1 MVSDWQQVRL
11 GEIVDFTPKRTIKKG
26 TVAPFISMADVTE
39 NSKFITE
46 VFEKEY
52 TGGGSRFAN
61 GDTLFARITPCLQNG
76 KCSKVSGMENT
87 ETGHGS
93 TEFIVMAAKTP
104 VYDEDYVYYLAR
116 LPKFRAYAES
126 RMIGSTGR
134 QRVSWQ
140 DLEEYEFAA
149 PPPNERKDIGSFLS
163 NLDDKIE
170 LNRQMNETLEA
181 MAQALFKSWFVDFDP
196 VIDNALAAGNAIPDE
211 FAERAK
217 QRKAIEKKDN
227 ADIQSLFPDEF
238 EFTEEMGWIPKGW
251 EISTLG
257 QESDFS
263 NGYAFKSKE
272 LTAES
277 KDAFHVFKMGH
288 IKRGGGFN
296 YDGTKSYFPIEAA
309 KDLERYLLKKGDL
322 LMAMTDMKSS
332 MALLGHTA
340 LMPEDDK
347 FLVNQRV
354 GRLSVKEDA
363 TLNYPY
369 IYIYSNLD
377 TTIGELR
384 SRANSGVQVNLSTA
398 EIKATNILVPSRSVH
413 DIFNV
418 KAISFFEK
426 TFLNDRLNRKLAET
440 RDTLLPKLMSGE
452 ICISDAE
459 ALVENV

>member
-26 TVAPFISMADVTE
+26 TIAPFISMADVTE

-87 ETGHGS
+87 EIGHGS

-104 VYDEDYVYYLAR
+104 EYDEDYIYYLAR

-163 NLDDKIE
+163 SLDDKIE

-196 VIDNALAAGNAIPDE
+196 VIDNALAVGNAIPDE
-211 FAERAK
+211 FAERAEL
-217 QRKAIEKKDN
+217 RKGIEKKGN
-227 ADIQSLFPDEF
+227 SDIQKLFPDEF

-251 EISTLG
+251 SVGVVEDVVKRL
-257 QESDFS
+257 
-263 NGYAFKSKE
+263 KSK
-272 LTAES
+272 
-277 KDAFHVFKMGH
+277 
-288 IKRGGGFN
+288 
-296 YDGTKSYFPIEAA
+296 KSYNKKDVLEHGEVPVYEQGAKILLGYHNNEPDIEAQINEPAFIFGDHTCVNKLSLEPFSISSNVIPLIGKLYPTLWVYYAVKDKQSFEEYRRHWMEFIIKSVILPSLKVTELFSENIKSFQVKQMKMQHQNSDLA
-309 KDLERYLLKKGDL
+309 KL
-322 LMAMTDMKSS
+322 
-332 MALLGHTA
+332 
-340 LMPEDDK
+340 
-347 FLVNQRV
+347 
-354 GRLSVKEDA
+354 
-363 TLNYPY
+363 
-369 IYIYSNLD
+369 
-377 TTIGELR
+377 
-384 SRANSGVQVNLSTA
+384 
-398 EIKATNILVPSRSVH
+398 
-413 DIFNV
+413 
-418 KAISFFEK
+418 
-426 TFLNDRLNRKLAET
+426 

-452 ICISDAE
+452 LRIPDAE
-459 ALVENV
+459 VLVENV

>member
-1 MVSDWQQVRL
+1 
-11 GEIVDFTPKRTIKKG
+11 
-26 TVAPFISMADVTE
+26 
-39 NSKFITE
+39 
-46 VFEKEY
+46 
-52 TGGGSRFAN
+52 
-61 GDTLFARITPCLQNG
+61 
-76 KCSKVSGMENT
+76 
-87 ETGHGS
+87 
-93 TEFIVMAAKTP
+93 
-104 VYDEDYVYYLAR
+104 
-116 LPKFRAYAES
+116 
-126 RMIGSTGR
+126 
-134 QRVSWQ
+134 
-140 DLEEYEFAA
+140 
-149 PPPNERKDIGSFLS
+149 
-163 NLDDKIE
+163 
-170 LNRQMNETLEA
+170 
-181 MAQALFKSWFVDFDP
+181 
-196 VIDNALAAGNAIPDE
+196 
-211 FAERAK
+211 
-217 QRKAIEKKDN
+217 
-227 ADIQSLFPDEF
+227 
-238 EFTEEMGWIPKGW
+238 MGWIPKGW

-296 YDGTKSYFPIEAA
+296 YNGTKSYFPIEAA

-377 TTIGELR
+377 TTIDELR

-398 EIKATNILVPSRSVH
+398 EIKATNILVPSKSVH
-413 DIFNV
+413 DIFDV

-426 TFLNDRLNRKLAET
+426 TFLNDQLNRKLAET

-452 ICISDAE
+452 LRIPDAT
-459 ALVENV
+459 ALVENL

>member
-26 TVAPFISMADVTE
+26 TIAPFISMADVTE

-87 ETGHGS
+87 EIGHGS

-104 VYDEDYVYYLAR
+104 EYDEDYIYYLAR

-163 NLDDKIE
+163 SLDDKIE

-196 VIDNALAAGNAIPDE
+196 VIDNALAAGNDIPDE
-211 FAERAK
+211 FIERAE
-217 QRKAIEKKDN
+217 QRKGIEKKGN
-227 ADIQSLFPDEF
+227 LGIQSLFPNEF
-238 EFTEEMGWIPKGW
+238 ELNEEMGWIPLGW
-251 EISTLG
+251 AVTTLESLAVISSSKRIFAKEYKTEGIPFFRGKEISLLSKG
-257 QESDFS
+257 ESFTQDIFI
-263 NGYAFKSKE
+263 SKE
-272 LTAES
+272 RFQEL
-277 KDAFHVFKMGH
+277 KDKFGA
-288 IKRGGGFN
+288 
-296 YDGTKSYFPIEAA
+296 PIA
-309 KDLERYLLKKGDL
+309 GDL
-322 LMAMTDMKSS
+322 LLTS
-332 MALLGHTA
+332 
-340 LMPEDDK
+340 
-347 FLVNQRV
+347 V
-354 GRLSVKEDA
+354 G
-363 TLNYPY
+363 
-369 IYIYSNLD
+369 
-377 TTIGELR
+377 TIGNVYL
-384 SRANSGVQVNLSTA
+384 VQKGDEFYFKDGNLTWFSKYKTEIRGSYLSTWFNTRQA
-398 EIKATNILVPSRSVH
+398 YLAIEDIKIGSTQQAITISSLNGIEIVKPKDEIIGLFNELSDSFSEKQTILIK
-413 DIFNV
+413 DIR
-418 KAISFFEK
+418 
-426 TFLNDRLNRKLAET
+426 TLAKI

-452 ICISDAE
+452 LRIADAE
-459 ALVENV
+459 ALVEHV